1 MTQGQRTDI
10 QLSANLQKVSRVEA
24 AELLNVSKR
33 TVGAQVILFT
43 VPPFFRVAFFLF
55 CSNIAFDNI
64 TYCKLSKTG
73 ERMNEKALTTI
84 EDRHLTGRAAA
95 DFRQVAELATIG
107 LDSNHSRLAYNRA
120 ITDFLNWY
128 DKAGRPALRLFVLES
143 YREHLKE
150 AGKGAANVNQRLSAI
165 RRMIRKGAANG
176 FIPEAEAR
184 SAASVEGVGAP
195 GRSVGRWLSKGQA
208 EAFLTAMPRQTLAEK
223 RDFAL
228 IAVALSSGLRR
239 AEIAALQ
246 VSHLQEVEGRP
257 VILGIIGKAHKKRDI
272 PITAWAL
279 GALRE
284 WQEAAGI
291 GEGTIFRPVNRG
303 GRVADRCMTPE
314 AIRQSVQRAT
324 DRANVAGANI
334 PRLACHDLRRS
345 FAQLARKGGA
355 PIEQIAKSLGHSSIV
370 TTQIYLGMDQDF
382 SNAPADY
389 LGLRM

>member
-1 MTQGQRTDI
+1 
-10 QLSANLQKVSRVEA
+10 
-24 AELLNVSKR
+24 
-33 TVGAQVILFT
+33 
-43 VPPFFRVAFFLF
+43 
-55 CSNIAFDNI
+55 
-64 TYCKLSKTG
+64 
-73 ERMNEKALTTI
+73 MNEKALATI
-84 EDRHLTGRAAA
+84 DNRHLDSPAAA

-107 LDSNHSRLAYNRA
+107 LDSNHSRLAYERA
-120 ITDFLNWY
+120 ILDFITWY
-128 DKAGRPALRLFVLES
+128 DAMGRPALRLFVLES

-150 AGKGAANVNQRLSAI
+150 AGKGAANINQRLSAI

-176 FIPEAEAR
+176 LIPEEAAR

-208 EAFLTAMPRQTLAEK
+208 EAFLRALPRQTLAEK

-228 IAVALSSGLRR
+228 VAVALSSGLRR

-257 VILGIIGKAHKKRDI
+257 VILGIIGKRNKMRDV
-272 PITAWAL
+272 PITTWAL
-279 GALRE
+279 GAVRE

-334 PRLACHDLRRS
+334 PSLACHDLRRS

-382 SNAPADY
+382 SNAPADC

>member
-1 MTQGQRTDI
+1 
-10 QLSANLQKVSRVEA
+10 
-24 AELLNVSKR
+24 
-33 TVGAQVILFT
+33 
-43 VPPFFRVAFFLF
+43 
-55 CSNIAFDNI
+55 
-64 TYCKLSKTG
+64 
-73 ERMNEKALTTI
+73 MNEKGLATI
-84 EDRHLTGRAAA
+84 DNRHLDSPAAA

-143 YREHLKE
+143 YREDLKQS
-150 AGKGAANVNQRLSAI
+150 GKGAANINQRLSAI

-176 FIPEAEAR
+176 LIPEEAAR

-208 EAFLTAMPRQTLAEK
+208 EAFLRALPRESLPEK

-239 AEIAALQ
+239 SEIAALQ

-257 VILGIIGKAHKKRDI
+257 VILGIIGKRNKVRDI
-272 PITAWAL
+272 PITPWAL
-279 GALRE
+279 RALRE

-291 GEGTIFRPVNRG
+291 GEGIIFRPVNKG
-303 GRVADRCMTPE
+303 GRVTGSSMTPE

-324 DRANVAGANI
+324 DRANVAGADI

-345 FAQLARKGGA
+345 FAQMARKGGA

-382 SNAPADY
+382 SNAPADC